1 MMIWFVLIGWILAGV
16 LWQWYKLGF
25 PLNPLIV
32 LAAVLGTLRGI
43 WYFILT
49 NSVWV
54 IIWYALVFVSSD
66 ILTPPYF
73 FGPEYFLAIPIA
85 YLAGSMGLSKVSAV
99 LVGFIAVFILA
110 ALIIVAH
117 FTFMRKF
124 LKEL

>member
-1 MMIWFVLIGWILAGV
+1 MIGWVLAGWIGAGI

-32 LAAVLGTLRGI
+32 LAAVLGTLRGV
-43 WYFILT
+43 WYFVVT

-54 IIWYALVFVSSD
+54 ILWYALVVVSAD
-66 ILTPPYF
+66 ILTPPYLL
-73 FGPEYFLAIPIA
+73 GPEFFLAIPIT
-85 YLAGSMGLSKVSAV
+85 YLAGSYGLSYPAAV
-99 LVGFIAVFILA
+99 IVGFLAVFVLA

-117 FTFMRKF
+117 FMFMRKF